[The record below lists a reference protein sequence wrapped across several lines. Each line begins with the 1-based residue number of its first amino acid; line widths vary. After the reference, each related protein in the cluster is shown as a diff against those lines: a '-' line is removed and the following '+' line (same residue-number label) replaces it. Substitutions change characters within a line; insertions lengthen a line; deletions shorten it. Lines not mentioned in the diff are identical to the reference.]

1 MLGVLLFIF
10 IVEELTTE
18 AFQVT
23 DVSEIKATLSSI
35 LDLWEFEIKK

>member
-10 IVEELTTE
+10 IIGELTSE

-35 LDLWEFEIKK
+35 LDLWGLEIKK